1 MRGIPEF
8 YPSKQ
13 GRPKTRSTNQVL
25 VSSTIVSIVEEQV
38 QIKDILDKLLN
49 EMIQQQEKILIEL
62 QQMRLHLASLSKDD
76 IDEEDVDG

>member
-1 MRGIPEF
+1 
-8 YPSKQ
+8 
-13 GRPKTRSTNQVL
+13 
-25 VSSTIVSIVEEQV
+25 VEEQV